1 MPAFINWVKTHKLL
15 VVLALVISFL
25 LVKSHSPLE
34 TRSRLSAGIPVTTE
48 NSYVDQTA
56 NVGMSFPGAEKSIPS
71 DTGFTPQ
78 NYQQISDSSQRVV
91 IKESNLSLLVKNV
104 RETGDKIINTSKQMG
119 GYMVSV
125 DYNNPSEQG
134 FATVSVR
141 VPTDRLDEAL
151 NQFRTSAIKVTSE
164 NLLGTD
170 VTDQYQDL
178 DQNLATLKSTRA
190 KFEEIL
196 KKATTVQEILE
207 VNREIINLEQQI
219 DFTTG
224 QKMALADN
232 ARLTKITIF
241 LSTDELA
248 LPYTPDKVFRP
259 DVVFKLAVRSLLS
272 TIQSFAELIIWIGV
286 FAVIWVPIILLII
299 AVKKWRRAGT
309 PTNQKS
315 SMPK

>member
-1 MPAFINWVKTHKLL
+1 MTTESNYSDPNSNAGMT
-15 VVLALVISFL
+15 A
-25 LVKSHSPLE
+25 P
-34 TRSRLSAGIPVTTE
+34 SAGKSFTGDVGIP
-48 NSYVDQTA
+48 
-56 NVGMSFPGAEKSIPS
+56 
-71 DTGFTPQ
+71 PQ
-78 NYQQISDSSQRVV
+78 NYQQISDSTQRVV
-91 IKESNLSLLVKNV
+91 IKESNLSLLVTNV
-104 RETGDKIINTSKQMG
+104 RETGEKIVNTAKTMG
-119 GYMVSV
+119 GYMVHV
-125 DYNNPSEQG
+125 NYNNPSEQG

-151 NQFRTSAIKVTSE
+151 REFRASAIKVTSE
-164 NLLGTD
+164 NLMGTD

-178 DQNLATLKSTRA
+178 DQNLTTLRATRA

-219 DFTTG
+219 DYATG
-224 QKMALADN
+224 QKMALSDN

-272 TIQSFAELIIWIGV
+272 TIQSFAELLIWAGV
-286 FAVIWVPIILLII
+286 FAVIWVPLII
-299 AVKKWRRAGT
+299 VAILIKRWS
-309 PTNQKS
+309 QKS
-315 SMPK
+315 KPAKTT

>member
-1 MPAFINWVKTHKLL
+1 M
-15 VVLALVISFL
+15 
-25 LVKSHSPLE
+25 
-34 TRSRLSAGIPVTTE
+34 TTE
-48 NSYVDQTA
+48 SNYSDPNS
-56 NVGMSFPGAEKSIPS
+56 NVGMMAPAEKSMTGDMGIP
-71 DTGFTPQ
+71 PQ
-78 NYQQISDSSQRVV
+78 NYQQLSDSSQRVV

-104 RETGDKIINTSKQMG
+104 RETGDQIVNTAKTMG
-119 GYMVSV
+119 GYMVQV
-125 DYNNPSEQG
+125 NYNNPSEQG

-141 VPTDRLDEAL
+141 VPTDRLDDAL
-151 NQFRTSAIKVTSE
+151 SQFRASAIKVTSE

-178 DQNLATLKSTRA
+178 DQNLATLKATRA

-207 VNREIINLEQQI
+207 VNREIITLEQQI
-219 DFTTG
+219 DYATG

-272 TIQSFAELIIWIGV
+272 TIQSFAELMIWLGV
-286 FAVIWVPIILLII
+286 FAVVWVPVIII
-299 AVKKWRRAGT
+299 AVLIKRWS
-309 PTNQKS
+309 QKS
-315 SMPK
+315 KSRTG